1 MIYCI
6 NFTIDN
12 LEFTTDKIDSETKM
26 LQKREKLKA
35 IADNVE
41 VVEYVA

>member
-26 LQKREKLKA
+26 LQKREN
-35 IADNVE
+35 DNVE